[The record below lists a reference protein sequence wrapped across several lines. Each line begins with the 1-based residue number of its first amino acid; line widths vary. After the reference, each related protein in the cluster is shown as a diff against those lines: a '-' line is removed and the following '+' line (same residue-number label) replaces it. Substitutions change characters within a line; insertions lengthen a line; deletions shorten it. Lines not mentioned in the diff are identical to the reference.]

1 MWMFLGLVSNEFVL
15 IGRYTYWIITFLEPF
30 AIRRP
35 LPRMTPAEPMPMRDL
50 LGATSIALIPALS
63 KVTWIEVAPAPAL
76 PFVHLLLNQ

>member
-1 MWMFLGLVSNEFVL
+1 
-15 IGRYTYWIITFLEPF
+15 
-30 AIRRP
+30 
-35 LPRMTPAEPMPMRDL
+35 MTPAEPMPMRDL